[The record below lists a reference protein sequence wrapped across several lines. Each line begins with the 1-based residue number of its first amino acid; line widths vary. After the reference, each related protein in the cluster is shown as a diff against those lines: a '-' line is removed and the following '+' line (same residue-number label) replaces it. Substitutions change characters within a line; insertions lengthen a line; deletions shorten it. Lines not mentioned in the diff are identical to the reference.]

1 MRLPAGQERIPAH
14 FRVLPRPE
22 KEVFQTQQLAEA
34 AQGRSGHGTR
44 PPVAQTGRT
53 LRQRA
58 SDSTGHGSEGRSS
71 PAPPPL
77 HFQPRNHP
85 STTTATTAAAAPPPT
100 TTTTTAAAAAAAAV
114 AGATTTLK

>member
-1 MRLPAGQERIPAH
+1 VRLPAGQERIPAH

-85 STTTATTAAAAPPPT
+85 STTTAAAAPPP
-100 TTTTTAAAAAAAAV
+100 TTTTTAAAAAAAA
-114 AGATTTLK
+114 TTTAATST